1 MHASPGL
8 SRAER
13 VHLVLSAPSTCRA
26 ARGVS
31 LVIMVLI
38 VLSVVAFVLE
48 TMPALK
54 LARDDGLERL
64 PNPVFQTI
72 ECAAARARRRLAPP
86 PPPPPPAPP
95 LSPPSPPRLRGS
107 APGRE
112 RGGAGDIRS

>member
-8 SRAER
+8 SWAER

-54 LARDDGLERL
+54 LVRDDGLERN
-64 PNPVFQTI
+64 PNPVFQNI
-72 ECAAARARRRLAPP
+72 ECVLCFPRA
-86 PPPPPPAPP
+86 
-95 LSPPSPPRLRGS
+95 SPSSSSSRAERNRGR
-107 APGRE
+107 GR
-112 RGGAGDIRS
+112 G